1 MRRYVYRGV
10 KDSSFRLQLPLVFLG
25 AAVVLGLS
33 VPSATAQDEPTAA
46 RPPLGKEAYDL
57 LTSFYD
63 YDRDIPLEARVVE
76 KQDLPN
82 CTREKIVFRVR
93 DSWVVGY
100 LGIPKTGSP
109 PYPCVLLL
117 HGITDKKEGWWEQ
130 DNFISGGNMTNAL
143 LKDGFAVLSPDAPYH
158 GERTFENRFE
168 SAWTMVQKKHMSR
181 LRDVVVQAVIECR
194 RAIDYLETR
203 PEIEAGRIGVVGY
216 SLGGIETFALTA
228 LDSRV
233 KSSVACVASSAFLD
247 QLGTGPGIL
256 PSSFAAALRDR
267 PFLMLMGRND
277 EYCDAASA
285 QRLYET
291 IPGSKKNL
299 IFYESGH
306 SLPVNY
312 VTEAVKWL
320 QDGLK

>member
-1 MRRYVYRGV
+1 MA
-10 KDSSFRLQLPLVFLG
+10 K
-25 AAVVLGLS
+25 
-33 VPSATAQDEPTAA
+33 SAKQ
-46 RPPLGKEAYDL
+46 PLGEEAYEL

-109 PYPCVLLL
+109 PYPCVLAL
-117 HGITDKKEGWWEQ
+117 HGITGDKDGWWVD
-130 DNFISGGNMTNAL
+130 DNYGSGGNMTKAL
-143 LKDGFAVLSPDAPYH
+143 LSAGIAVFTPDAPYH
-158 GERTFENRFE
+158 GERSFENRFD

-181 LRDVVVQAVIECR
+181 FRDVVVQAVVECR

-203 PEIEAGRIGVVGY
+203 PEIESGRIGVVGY
-216 SLGGIETFALTA
+216 SLGGIQTFAVTA
-228 LDSRV
+228 LDSRI
-233 KSSVACVASSAFLD
+233 KSSVACVTPAPFVV

-267 PFLMLMGRND
+267 PFLMQMGRTD
-277 EYCDAASA
+277 KYYTIQQA
-285 QRLYET
+285 QRLFER
-291 IPGSKKNL
+291 IPGSKKE
-299 IFYESGH
+299 IVFYESGH
-306 SLPVNY
+306 SLPVDY
-312 VTEAVKWL
+312 VSKATEWL
-320 QDGLK
+320 RKELK